1 MFLLHVYVL
10 EETKLSDAL
19 LPRSGSDACIRV
31 LLGPSLYSSGGA
43 RNLQLGMPHV
53 KKFQSKYTI

>member
-1 MFLLHVYVL
+1 MYSIRRAKGKHDYKA
-10 EETKLSDAL
+10 ETAL
-19 LPRSGSDACIRV
+19 GSGE
-31 LLGPSLYSSGGA
+31 A